1 MQNIVTL
8 GQVNDGL
15 KFATVTAA
23 QLAEMGFAALANK
36 PICEALPSEESRR
49 LRNAKLYPAEYI
61 GRIRIALAQRFPAPA
76 EMRDVVDR

>member
-15 KFATVTAA
+15 KFATVAAA

-36 PICEALPSEESRR
+36 PICEALPPEESHR

-61 GRIRIALAQRFPAPA
+61 GRIRIALAQRFAAPA